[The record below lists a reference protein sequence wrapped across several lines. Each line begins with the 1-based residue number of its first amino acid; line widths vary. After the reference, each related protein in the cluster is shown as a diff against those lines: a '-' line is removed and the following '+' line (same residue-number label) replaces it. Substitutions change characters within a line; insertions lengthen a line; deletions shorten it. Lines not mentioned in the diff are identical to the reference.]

1 MTKISKRILNRV
13 EINITDDNSLPVY
26 KFYQD
31 WLKLIQMKEEIDI
44 KPNVIEFDFL
54 PGYKFHG
61 LRMQESE
68 EINNSPLT
76 FNFVCDAWEKKD
88 L

>member
-1 MTKISKRILNRV
+1 MTEISKNILNRV
-13 EINITDDNSLPVY
+13 EINITESDSNSVY
-26 KFYQD
+26 KFYQY
-31 WLKLIQMKEEIDI
+31 WLKMIQMKEEIGV

-61 LRMQESE
+61 LKMQEAE
-68 EINNSPLT
+68 DTNNSPLT
-76 FNFVCDAWEKKD
+76 FNFVCDSWEKKD